1 MECFMCQK
9 REMRP
14 YFKKRIGGGSHDIS
28 VYVRC
33 EECGLVVNQTVYE
46 MTKEEWRK
54 VNDRHK
60 NYQGGNDNPSD
71 PKWIA
76 RLRTQARVIC
86 GLFRY
91 GVIKR
96 TDKAVDYGCGDGKLS
111 DFILEEYE
119 KQTGEKTDRPLLRKY
134 DKYMRPN
141 GAEDYCKDEEMVR
154 GTFDFVVSCSV
165 LEHLIGMKDVD
176 DILALVNDE
185 GIIAVH
191 TLVCEEVPDDPDWF
205 YLSPGHCTIWT
216 NKAMTKLYE
225 KYGYVGCAYHVEA
238 QMWFFFKNQ
247 EKYRKLQAVYKDIPG
262 TWIVSEHFVDYWKQK
277 PYRH

>member
-1 MECFMCQK
+1 MLYVSKERNATLFQEK
-9 REMRP
+9 NR
-14 YFKKRIGGGSHDIS
+14 GGHETSA
-28 VYVRC
+28 YVRC
-33 EECGLVVNQTVYE
+33 AECGLVVNQTVYE

-119 KQTGEKTDRPLLRKY
+119 KQTGEKADRPLLRKY

-141 GAEDYCKDEEMVR
+141 GAEDYCKDEEMIR

-225 KYGYVGCAYHVEA
+225 KYGYAGCAYHVEA